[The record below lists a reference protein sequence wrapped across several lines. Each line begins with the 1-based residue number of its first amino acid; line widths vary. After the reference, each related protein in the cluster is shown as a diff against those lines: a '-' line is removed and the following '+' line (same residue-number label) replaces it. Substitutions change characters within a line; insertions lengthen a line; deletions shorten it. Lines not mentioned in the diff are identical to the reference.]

1 MADEKTSGIY
11 GKPNFRLIV
20 GLFAVAIVLLLIGG
34 LVFLR
39 FDPLH
44 LRKPHPATGM
54 TLLYEVRLSPRTYQ
68 RPGTEVS
75 YLRSADCNR

>member
-1 MADEKTSGIY
+1 MSSATELRVALSISLGMADEKTSGIY

-54 TLLYEVRLSPRTYQ
+54 TLLYEVR
-68 RPGTEVS
+68 
-75 YLRSADCNR
+75 